1 MNTLRLFTAFAC
13 FFLFFSCVENEV
25 EFLDIL
31 IDIQPMGSV
40 NIEPEVYGPLFPG
53 RISSMC
59 KPQKG
64 SKR

>member
-25 EFLDIL
+25 EFFDIL

-40 NIEPEVYGPLFPG
+40 NIEPEV
-53 RISSMC
+53 
-59 KPQKG
+59 
-64 SKR
+64 